1 MEIIRKALKL
11 SREEYYKK
19 HLFLI
24 NPILPRQLTTKEAEV
39 LAAFISLEGDI
50 AKDPFGTTGRKLVMS
65 KCNIKPGGLGNY
77 LTKLEEKGFIIVD
90 KVLKYK
96 IPPILIPSSQ
106 AQLYQFKLE
115 NIEYDQ
121 ERK

>member
-24 NPILPRQLTTKEAEV
+24 NPILPRQLTIKEAEV

-77 LTKLEEKGFIIVD
+77 LTQLEEKGFIVQD
-90 KVLKYK
+90 KELKYK
-96 IPPILIPSSQ
+96 ILPVLIPKNNEQ
-106 AQLYQFKLE
+106 FYQFKLI
-115 NIEYDQ
+115 NNEYDQ
-121 ERK
+121 ER